1 MLPREALEDS
11 ATPYEVPP
19 SPADLQTR
27 FRDLSDGPKGFYTE
41 NRNDNSTPYQ
51 RARLQGVSVEEAEY
65 LHQDWLEVALLEQAA
80 ESDTNEV

>member
-1 MLPREALEDS
+1 MKFLH
-11 ATPYEVPP
+11 
-19 SPADLQTR
+19 LQQTCKQGLA
-27 FRDLSDGPKGFYTE
+27 DLSDGPKGFYTG

-80 ESDTNEV
+80 ESDANEV